1 MNVLI
6 SDDGRSHWDSL
17 RRLLD
22 QETEIQLSGTA
33 TKAETASRSVIAR
46 ELRRIL
52 DGCPI
57 CDDGY
62 RDHAY
67 ALLATVEMEKSA
79 HCRARLKEFYDLL
92 QQYRWQEF
100 LCLRD
105 GNPGKDIVAGFAFRC
120 TTGRVGIVTQSGGRR
135 FARQSLALHDPSG
148 ARGEE
153 PSDPPESAKVAATPI
168 PSSSNPL
175 VAIPAGLGRH
185 FGTNLEPVEN
195 SS

>member
-6 SDDGRSHWDSL
+6 SDDDRSHWDSL

-33 TKAETASRSVIAR
+33 TEAETASRSVIAR

-57 CDDGY
+57 CDGGY

-79 HCRARLKEFYDLL
+79 HGRARLREFYDLF

-105 GNPGKDIVAGFAFRC
+105 WNPGKDIVAGFAFRC
-120 TTGRVGIVTQSGGRR
+120 TTGRVGIVTMLSP
-135 FARQSLALHDPSG
+135 ADADLPD
-148 ARGEE
+148 
-153 PSDPPESAKVAATPI
+153 
-168 PSSSNPL
+168 NPL
-175 VAIPAGLGRH
+175 HYMILPVQEGKNLLTLLSPQKWLPLRSLPLQIP
-185 FGTNLEPVEN
+185 E
-195 SS
+195 